1 MRSHHRFVPISTSE
15 LRISRISGE
24 DNCTI
29 VVVSDSSRREE
40 STADVPPVHD
50 LHPSQY
56 AAAVYGGEWDIANV
70 VEVRRCILRL
80 HETQRSCKVILSA
93 Q

>member
-29 VVVSDSSRREE
+29 VVVSDSTHSSRREE

-50 LHPSQY
+50 LHHSQY

-70 VEVRRCILRL
+70 VEVSTE
-80 HETQRSCKVILSA
+80 HGDVY
-93 Q
+93 